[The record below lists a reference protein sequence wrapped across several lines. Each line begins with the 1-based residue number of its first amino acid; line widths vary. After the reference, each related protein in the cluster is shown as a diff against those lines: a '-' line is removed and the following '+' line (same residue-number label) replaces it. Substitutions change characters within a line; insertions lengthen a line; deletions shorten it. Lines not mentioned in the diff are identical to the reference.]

1 VVVAT
6 DDQKLQFVHMKAD
19 EVRHAIDGKIGE
31 IAYLKDTFQ
40 PYDKIKNLAFDLAV
54 LCGRYTLLIEVIN
67 LKQTKD
73 GEEIE

>member
-1 VVVAT
+1 MTVATVAT
-6 DDQKLQFVHMKAD
+6 DDQKLQFVHMEAD

-54 LCGRYTLLIEVIN
+54 LCGKYMLLIEVIN
-67 LKQTKD
+67 LKD
-73 GEEIE
+73 E